1 MIMAGISPQPFF
13 FDFRAAVSMVHE
25 SPNGLE
31 LQDSIMRT
39 EWEEGAR
46 SPSLGYVRLGTNTP
60 LDRLWMSIVTHE
72 GSRATDSHSRTPQT
86 PTNTPGPPV
95 DAYNP
100 PTNTNTRQHCRSMG
114 SGGTRRGIQAVG
126 GPPAVSPDLHHGHY
140 GNLAQAILLRFQGGG
155 LDGAREPERTQAT
168 RA

>member
-1 MIMAGISPQPFF
+1 MVMAGISPQPFF

-72 GSRATDSHSRTPQT
+72 GSRTPQT

-100 PTNTNTRQHCRSMG
+100 PTNTNTRQHRRSMG

-126 GPPAVSPDLHHGHY
+126 GPPAPLHPNEEY
-140 GNLAQAILLRFQGGG
+140 CRPPPT
-155 LDGAREPERTQAT
+155 E
-168 RA
+168 